1 MKDQRII
8 ICLIVVKEIKSIG
21 KSYIFEVSSNVEK
34 IKFDID
40 TNKVTC
46 KLVKTLL
53 VNYEDRKETSDDDEY
68 DLMFNYIR

>member
-34 IKFDID
+34 IKFDTD